1 MTRKTGRIFIN
12 ADNLW
17 VGEAVKNHQ
26 CLISGLKVSIVFQV
40 FCEMLGKENMSG
52 IAAIHDPL
60 RHINSSPEE
69 IGLIVDIRDWID
81 RATVN
86 AHAYVKSRM
95 AL

>member
-1 MTRKTGRIFIN
+1 
-12 ADNLW
+12 
-17 VGEAVKNHQ
+17 
-26 CLISGLKVSIVFQV
+26 
-40 FCEMLGKENMSG
+40 MLGKENMSG